1 MAFRSSVSS
10 VGAVHIT
17 DPNALVA
24 PVRHRLMTTVYDL
37 IPLHQGRSA
46 EPPGY
51 RRYLKRLQSAGTIF
65 AISQAT
71 AEDVVAT
78 LSVPQGRVVVAR
90 PGVEIPPSDESPI
103 ARARGKYFL
112 YVGSPDPHKN
122 LAVLLE
128 AMKLRPQLE
137 EKLLITGNWPDPA
150 VSALR
155 SQVESDL
162 LLRGR
167 VEHLGYVTR
176 EEQLSLFRSSTAV
189 VMPSLFE
196 GFGLPV
202 AEAMA
207 AGAPVIHSRLPVL
220 EEVSA
225 GCALTFDPWS
235 AEELALCLA
244 RVSTDDALRRDLIS
258 RGRTRAD
265 SLTWAE
271 ALDRTLRVY
280 REALDGGGRD

>member
-1 MAFRSSVSS
+1 MAFRSAVSS

-24 PVRHRLMTTVYDL
+24 PTRHCMMTTVYDL

-71 AEDVVAT
+71 AQDVVAS

-90 PGVEIPPSDESPI
+90 PGVEIPPRDETQP
-103 ARARGKYFL
+103 RTRGKYFL
-112 YVGSPDPHKN
+112 YIGSPDPHKN
-122 LAVLLE
+122 LATLLD
-128 AMKLRPQLE
+128 AIKVVPQLE
-137 EKLLITGNWPDPA
+137 ERLLITGNWPEPA

-155 SQVESDL
+155 SRVESDP

-176 EEQLSLFRSSTAV
+176 QEQLSLFRSATAV
-189 VMPSLFE
+189 VMPSLIE

-207 AGAPVIHSRLPVL
+207 AGAAVIHSRLPVL

-225 GCALTFDPWS
+225 GCALTFDPTS
-235 AEELALCLA
+235 VEELARCMVK
-244 RVSTDDALRRDLIS
+244 VSTDAVMRKDLIA
-258 RGRTRAD
+258 RGRTRAK
-265 SLTWAE
+265 SLTWAD
-271 ALDRTLRVY
+271 ATNRTLDVY
-280 REALDGGGRD
+280 RRALHGEGRD